1 MLHIENLHTH
11 YGPIEALKGIDL
23 DIHEGEIVT
32 LIGANGAGKSTLL
45 NTICGSP
52 RASVGKI
59 EYRGENLTR
68 VPTHK
73 ISQRGIA
80 LVPEGRRIFPALTIE
95 ENLELGG
102 FHQTKAENQKS
113 LEHIYQLFPRLLE
126 RRSQRA
132 GTLSGGEQQMLA
144 IGRGLMM
151 KPKLLLL
158 DEPTNDLDVETLS
171 SLENALLEFPGCAVV
186 ITHDRW
192 FLDRVAT
199 HILAYE
205 GTEEDPAK
213 WFWFEGNFEGY
224 EANKI
229 DRLGPEAA
237 RPHRLTYR
245 KLTRG

>member
-52 RASVGKI
+52 RASAGKI

-102 FHQTKAENQKS
+102 SHQSKAKKAWS
-113 LEHIYQLFPRLLE
+113 TSTSF
-126 RRSQRA
+126 SRA
-132 GTLSGGEQQMLA
+132 SWSGA
-144 IGRGLMM
+144 ASARA
-151 KPKLLLL
+151 P
-158 DEPTNDLDVETLS
+158 S
-171 SLENALLEFPGCAVV
+171 
-186 ITHDRW
+186 
-192 FLDRVAT
+192 
-199 HILAYE
+199 
-205 GTEEDPAK
+205 PA
-213 WFWFEGNFEGY
+213 
-224 EANKI
+224 ANSKCS
-229 DRLGPEAA
+229 PSAA
-237 RPHRLTYR
+237 D
-245 KLTRG
+245 

>member
-52 RASVGKI
+52 RASAGKI

-102 FHQTKAENQKS
+102 YHQTKAENQKS

-158 DEPTNDLDVETLS
+158 DEPSLGLAPIIIAQIFDIIRDIRAQGITLFLVEQNAHKALQIADRGYI
-171 SLENALLEFPGCAVV
+171 LELGQ
-186 ITHDRW
+186 ITHSDSGENLLKSDAVRK
-192 FLDRVAT
+192 
-199 HILAYE
+199 AY
-205 GTEEDPAK
+205 
-213 WFWFEGNFEGY
+213 
-224 EANKI
+224 
-229 DRLGPEAA
+229 LG
-237 RPHRLTYR
+237 
-245 KLTRG
+245 G

>member
-1 MLHIENLHTH
+1 MLHIENLHIH

-52 RASVGKI
+52 RASAGKI

-102 FHQTKAENQKS
+102 FHQTTKKAWS
-113 LEHIYQLFPRLLE
+113 TSTSF
-126 RRSQRA
+126 SRA
-132 GTLSGGEQQMLA
+132 SWSGA
-144 IGRGLMM
+144 ASARA
-151 KPKLLLL
+151 P
-158 DEPTNDLDVETLS
+158 S
-171 SLENALLEFPGCAVV
+171 
-186 ITHDRW
+186 
-192 FLDRVAT
+192 
-199 HILAYE
+199 
-205 GTEEDPAK
+205 PA
-213 WFWFEGNFEGY
+213 
-224 EANKI
+224 ANSKCS
-229 DRLGPEAA
+229 PSAA
-237 RPHRLTYR
+237 
-245 KLTRG
+245 G

>member
-52 RASVGKI
+52 RASAGKI

-126 RRSQRA
+126 RRSQRRTA
-132 GTLSGGEQQMLA
+132 NARHRPRIDDEAETAALGRTL
-144 IGRGLMM
+144 
-151 KPKLLLL
+151 
-158 DEPTNDLDVETLS
+158 
-171 SLENALLEFPGCAVV
+171 
-186 ITHDRW
+186 
-192 FLDRVAT
+192 
-199 HILAYE
+199 
-205 GTEEDPAK
+205 
-213 WFWFEGNFEGY
+213 
-224 EANKI
+224 
-229 DRLGPEAA
+229 A
-237 RPHRLTYR
+237 RPRADYHRANL
-245 KLTRG
+245 

>member
-1 MLHIENLHTH
+1 MPAKSNTAAKNL
-11 YGPIEALKGIDL
+11 A
-23 DIHEGEIVT
+23 
-32 LIGANGAGKSTLL
+32 
-45 NTICGSP
+45 
-52 RASVGKI
+52 
-59 EYRGENLTR
+59 R

-158 DEPTNDLDVETLS
+158 DEPSLGLAPIIIAQIFDIIRDIRAQGITLFLVEQNAHKALQIADRGYI
-171 SLENALLEFPGCAVV
+171 LELGR
-186 ITHDRW
+186 ITHSDSGEKPAEKRRRPQGVSG
-192 FLDRVAT
+192 RVAQCR
-199 HILAYE
+199 H
-205 GTEEDPAK
+205 PAPTQTGGDISK
-213 WFWFEGNFEGY
+213 EKAVSSETAF
-224 EANKI
+224 
-229 DRLGPEAA
+229 L
-237 RPHRLTYR
+237 
-245 KLTRG
+245 RGG

>member
-52 RASVGKI
+52 RASAGKI
-59 EYRGENLTR
+59 EYRSENLTR

-126 RRSQRA
+126 RRSARA
-132 GTLSGGEQQMLA
+132 PS
-144 IGRGLMM
+144 
-151 KPKLLLL
+151 
-158 DEPTNDLDVETLS
+158 
-171 SLENALLEFPGCAVV
+171 
-186 ITHDRW
+186 
-192 FLDRVAT
+192 
-199 HILAYE
+199 
-205 GTEEDPAK
+205 PA
-213 WFWFEGNFEGY
+213 
-224 EANKI
+224 ANSKCS
-229 DRLGPEAA
+229 PSAA
-237 RPHRLTYR
+237 D
-245 KLTRG
+245 